1 MPETFVISTGKTTGR
16 WLKLLQRIQN
26 SPRIAVRMV
35 FVNEKSAMRT
45 YKSFRSLLNKYSGQ
59 LTMVAHHSGR
69 EVYLFKPEHFD
80 KAVIIDEK
88 EDDDG

>member
-1 MPETFVISTGKTTGR
+1 MPETFVISTGRTTGR

-26 SPRIAVRMV
+26 SPRIAVRLI
-35 FVNEKSAMRT
+35 FSSEESAMRA

-69 EVYLFKPEHFD
+69 EVYVFKPEHFD
-80 KAVIIDEK
+80 KAVIDDEK
-88 EDDDG
+88 RKTAD

>member
-1 MPETFVISTGKTTGR
+1 MPETFVISTGRTTGR
-16 WLKLLQRIQN
+16 WLKTLQYIQH

-35 FVNEKSAMRT
+35 FANEESAMRA
-45 YKSFRSLLNKYSGQ
+45 YKRFRSLLNKYSGQ

-80 KAVIIDEK
+80 KAVIDDEK
-88 EDDDG
+88 RKTAD

>member
-1 MPETFVISTGKTTGR
+1 MPETFVIHTGKTVRR
-16 WLKLLQRIQN
+16 WLKALQYIQH

-35 FVNEKSAMRT
+35 FANEESALRA

-59 LTMVAHHSGR
+59 LTMVAHLRGR

-88 EDDDG
+88 ENDDG

>member
-1 MPETFVISTGKTTGR
+1 MISTGRTTGR
-16 WLKLLQRIQN
+16 WLKTLQYIQH

-59 LTMVAHHSGR
+59 LTIVAHLRGR

-88 EDDDG
+88 ENDDG